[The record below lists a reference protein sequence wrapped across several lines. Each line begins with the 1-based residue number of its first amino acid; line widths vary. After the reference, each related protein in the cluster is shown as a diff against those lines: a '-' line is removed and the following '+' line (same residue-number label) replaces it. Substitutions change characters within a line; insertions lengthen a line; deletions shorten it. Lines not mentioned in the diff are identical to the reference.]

1 MKTFVVNSAILSPST
16 DAKACAVGAPK
27 MLKDSGV
34 ENVKVKS
41 CYCCGS
47 EGRVV
52 FIMEGGS
59 RDAVLEAFLKV
70 NVPVASIME
79 AEEVTPEM

>member
-1 MKTFVVNSAILSPST
+1 MKTFVVNSAILTPT
-16 DAKACAVGAPK
+16 IDAKACAVGAPK
-27 MLKDSGV
+27 MLKNAGV

-47 EGRVV
+47 EGRVA
-52 FIMEGGS
+52 FIMEGKD
-59 RDAVLEAFLKV
+59 RDTVLEAFQKV

>member
-1 MKTFVVNSAILSPST
+1 MSFYEDICCKLGNSQPNYGHKSLCRRRTENA
-16 DAKACAVGAPK
+16 
-27 MLKDSGV
+27 GV

-41 CYCCGS
+41 CYCCG
-47 EGRVV
+47 EEERVV
-52 FIMEGGS
+52 FIMEGDN

-79 AEEVTPEM
+79 AEEVPPEM

>member
-1 MKTFVVNSAILSPST
+1 MKTFVVNSAILSPT
-16 DAKACAVGAPK
+16 MDAKACAIGAPK
-27 MLKDSGV
+27 MLKNAGV
-34 ENVKVKS
+34 ENVKVTS
-41 CYCCGS
+41 CYCCGE

-52 FIMEGGS
+52 FIMEGDN

-79 AEEVTPEM
+79 AEEVPPEM

>member
-1 MKTFVVNSAILSPST
+1 MKTFVVNSAILNSNT

-27 MLKDSGV
+27 MLKDAGI

-41 CYCCGS
+41 CYCCGE

-52 FIMEGGS
+52 FIMIGDS
-59 RDAVLEAFLKV
+59 RDAVLEAFQKV

-79 AEEVTPEM
+79 TTEVPPNM

>member
-1 MKTFVVNSAILSPST
+1 MKTFVVNSAILSSNM

-27 MLKDSGV
+27 MLKDAGV

-41 CYCCGS
+41 CYCCGE

-52 FIMEGGS
+52 FIMSGDS
-59 RDAVLEAFLKV
+59 RDAVLEAFQKV

-79 AEEVTPEM
+79 STEVSTKM

>member
-1 MKTFVVNSAILSPST
+1 MKTFVVNSAILTPT
-16 DAKACAVGAPK
+16 MDAKACAVGAPK
-27 MLKDSGV
+27 MLKNAGV

-47 EGRVV
+47 EGRVA
-52 FIMEGGS
+52 FIMEGK
-59 RDAVLEAFLKV
+59 DMDTVLEAFQKL

>member
-1 MKTFVVNSAILSPST
+1 MKKFVVNSAILTPT
-16 DAKACAVGAPK
+16 MDAKACAVGAPK
-27 MLKDSGV
+27 MLKDAGV

-41 CYCCGS
+41 CYCCG
-47 EGRVV
+47 EEDRVV
-52 FIMEGGS
+52 FIMEGNS

-79 AEEVTPEM
+79 AEEVAPEM

>member
-1 MKTFVVNSAILSPST
+1 MKTFVVNSAILSPT
-16 DAKACAVGAPK
+16 MDTKACAVGAPK
-27 MLKDSGV
+27 MLKNAGV

-41 CYCCGS
+41 CYCCGE

-52 FIMEGGS
+52 FIMEGDN

-79 AEEVTPEM
+79 AEEVPPEM